1 VPRADDRST
10 LERLLKKNA
19 EQRGTIE
26 YLKLQNEALDEKDFV
41 GRRGKEAKNPKKRKS
56 YNPRLHL
63 VHANA
68 FSVLSRI
75 IAH

>member
-1 VPRADDRST
+1 VPRADDRAT

-41 GRRGKEAKNPKKRKS
+41 GRRGKAAIKPKTRKL
-56 YNPRLHL
+56 YNPRLYL
-63 VHANA
+63 VHANG

-75 IAH
+75 RAH

>member
-1 VPRADDRST
+1 MPRADDRAT

-41 GRRGKEAKNPKKRKS
+41 GRRGKEAKTPKS
-56 YNPRLHL
+56 VSHIIL
-63 VHANA
+63 VCIWSMLML
-68 FSVLSRI
+68 FLCSRI
-75 IAH
+75 RAH